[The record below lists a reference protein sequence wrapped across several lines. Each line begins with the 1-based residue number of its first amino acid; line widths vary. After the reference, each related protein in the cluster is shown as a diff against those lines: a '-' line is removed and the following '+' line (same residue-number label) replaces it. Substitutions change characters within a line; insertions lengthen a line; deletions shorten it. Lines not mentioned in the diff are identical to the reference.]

1 MNNLK
6 YKLMNNKIYF
16 KMINKYIKIILM
28 LYNKIKQLINNYHI
42 YYFKIKYKIMN
53 KNQCFKLIKIILVK

>member
-1 MNNLK
+1 MNNLNN
-6 YKLMNNKIYF
+6 KLMNNKIYF

-42 YYFKIKYKIMN
+42 YYFKIK
-53 KNQCFKLIKIILVK
+53 F